1 MRMWMRMRIWVWAQT
16 KRWTLEECYICF
28 VNAYGVVGSPSSM
41 LFNFHTVLSTKI
53 TFTSKWTNIWDNN
66 NNSSSNNKI
75 ISSENELYIYSEWLP
90 FSLYFSFTCSHS
102 MLSLSF
108 VYYFA
113 HTQSYREKLN
123 RTKRNEMKWNESV
136 VHFVKTI
143 LIELRYAKRKCVCL
157 KLLFESESY
166 SSCSNMIISRQFAF
180 DLARHESL
188 GS

>member
-1 MRMWMRMRIWVWAQT
+1 MRMRIWVWAQT
-16 KRWTLEECYICF
+16 KRWTLEECYRCF

-108 VYYFA
+108 VYYLHIRN
-113 HTQSYREKLN
+113 HTERNWTE
-123 RTKRNEMKWNESV
+123 RNEMKWNE
-136 VHFVKTI
+136 TN
-143 LIELRYAKRKCVCL
+143 LWY
-157 KLLFESESY
+157 
-166 SSCSNMIISRQFAF
+166 IS
-180 DLARHESL
+180 
-188 GS
+188 